1 MRDCWLRQL
10 LSSVLVCLFFFSSFS
25 SCLAADE
32 PATPAA
38 MLHASGKV
46 EVNRSGTPGTMALF
60 SGDSVDTLTDSVAN
74 ITSAGTSIL
83 VMPNS
88 SVKLQSK
95 AVEISQGDVVIAT
108 STGMA
113 AKADDLTI
121 TPAAQKQSKFEVSDS
136 DDSVTVAAQQGNVTV
151 SDGQQSST
159 VQEGQQTTREKKNKN
174 KGAGAVPGGSGGF
187 MSGRN
192 LAIIGGAS
200 GAALAGILITQSGS
214 SKKCMSPSGDKNCK
228 CDQSQPAN
236 NNCQ

>member
-10 LSSVLVCLFFFSSFS
+10 LSCVLVCLFSFS
-25 SCLAADE
+25 SLAADE
-32 PATPAA
+32 PAKPAA

-60 SGDSVDTLTDSVAN
+60 SGDSVNTQTDSVAN
-74 ITSAGTSIL
+74 ITSGGTSIL

-88 SVKLQSK
+88 SVKLQTN
-95 AVEISQGDVVIAT
+95 AVELSQGDVVIAT

-113 AKADDLTI
+113 AKADELTI
-121 TPAAQKQSKFEVSDS
+121 TPASQKQSKFEVLEN

-159 VQEGQQTTREKKNKN
+159 VPEGQQTTREKKNK
-174 KGAGAVPGGSGGF
+174 KKAAGAVPGGSGGF
-187 MSGRN
+187 LSGKT

-200 GAALAGILITQSGS
+200 GAALAGILITESGS
-214 SKKCMSPSGDKNCK
+214 SKKCVSPSGDKNCK
-228 CDQSQPAN
+228 CNNDQPGN
-236 NNCQ
+236 TNCQ

>member
-1 MRDCWLRQL
+1 MRNCWLRQL
-10 LSSVLVCLFFFSSFS
+10 LSCVLVCLFSFS
-25 SCLAADE
+25 SLAADE

-60 SGDSVDTLTDSVAN
+60 SGDSVDTQTDSVAN
-74 ITSAGTSIL
+74 ITSGGTSIL

-88 SVKLQSK
+88 SVKLQSNT
-95 AVEISQGDVVIAT
+95 VELSQGDVVIAT

-121 TPAAQKQSKFEVSDS
+121 APASKKQSKFEVSEN

-159 VQEGQQTTREKKNKN
+159 VQEGQQTTREKKNK
-174 KGAGAVPGGSGGF
+174 KKSAGAAPGGSGG
-187 MSGRN
+187 MLSGKT

-200 GAALAGILITQSGS
+200 GGALAGILIATSGS
-214 SKKCMSPSGDKNCK
+214 SKKCVSPSGDKNCK
-228 CDQSQPAN
+228 CNDNQQGN

>member
-1 MRDCWLRQL
+1 MRNCWLRQL
-10 LSSVLVCLFFFSSFS
+10 LSCVLVCLFSFS
-25 SCLAADE
+25 SLAADE

-60 SGDSVDTLTDSVAN
+60 SGDSVDTQTDSVAN
-74 ITSAGTSIL
+74 ITSGGTSIL

-88 SVKLQSK
+88 SVKLQRN
-95 AVEISQGDVVIAT
+95 AVEVNQGDVVIAT

-121 TPAAQKQSKFEVSDS
+121 APASQKQSKFEVSEN

-159 VQEGQQTTREKKNKN
+159 VQEGQQTTREKKK
-174 KGAGAVPGGSGGF
+174 KKKAGGAVPGGSGGL
-187 MSGRN
+187 SGKTI
-192 LAIIGGAS
+192 AIIGGAS
-200 GAALAGILITQSGS
+200 GGALAGILIATSGS
-214 SKKCMSPSGDKNCK
+214 SKKCVSPSGDKKCNCQ
-228 CDQSQPAN
+228 DNQPGN

>member
-1 MRDCWLRQL
+1 MRNRWIRQL
-10 LSSVLVCLFFFSSFS
+10 FSGALVCLFSFS
-25 SCLAADE
+25 SLAADE

-60 SGDSVDTLTDSVAN
+60 SGDSVDTLPDSVAN
-74 ITSAGTSIL
+74 ITSRGTSIL

-88 SVKLQSK
+88 SVKLRSN
-95 AVEISQGDVVIAT
+95 AVELSQGDVVIAT

-121 TPAAQKQSKFEVSDS
+121 TPAAQKQSKFEVSEN

-159 VQEGQQTTREKKNKN
+159 VQEGQQTTHEKKNK
-174 KGAGAVPGGSGGF
+174 KKAGGAVPGGGGGVLSGKT
-187 MSGRN
+187 

-200 GAALAGILITQSGS
+200 GAALAGILITTSGS
-214 SKKCMSPSGDKNCK
+214 TKKCVSPSGGKDCK
-228 CDQSQPAN
+228 CNDNQQGN